1 MLFQAPGGRPA
12 QAGLSPSGQR
22 EESSVGDEMGQILS
36 TRETVWEQH
45 QLPPRRT
52 NFGFLVRDALRHLY
66 DLSYLQTH
74 PLGQLLR
81 REPGVPVS
89 RMDRMLQQRLQEAVE
104 WLRPHTETS

>member
-1 MLFQAPGGRPA
+1 
-12 QAGLSPSGQR
+12 
-22 EESSVGDEMGQILS
+22 MGQVLS

-104 WLRPHTETS
+104 WLRPHTETSVTRIECPLVYGSFASRASANALTAPR